1 MIDTA
6 QSRPIGASKTEPSQT
21 PSNQAVNSHDI
32 AVIGGGPAGAAVA
45 ALLAKEG
52 FDVVLAERT
61 RFPRFHIGESLLPHS
76 MPILEKLGVLSK
88 VEAIGVPKYGA
99 DFADP
104 DGHTRHVL
112 FERALRPGPP
122 SAFQVKR
129 SDFDNV
135 LLTNARDQ
143 GASVLEETTVKTVDL
158 ERQDEVRLEFEE
170 PDGKRRWIKAR
181 QVIDASGRDGLLA
194 RKFSMR
200 TPNKRHQSAAVFSHY
215 ENVPR
220 HEGNMAG
227 NVSIYWFDHGWMWF
241 IPLPN
246 DQMSVGAV
254 CETEYFKS
262 RSVPLEQ
269 FLDDTIQRSNVAAAR
284 MKAARRIEPVR
295 AASNYSYGADHMCGP
310 NYVLIGD
317 AFAFID
323 PVFSSGVHIALTSAI
338 LAAELMTARLK
349 TPKRAMAAQRK
360 MERRMKRGLSNISW
374 LIYRVKTRNMQQLF
388 LAPRNILGVEQA
400 VISVLAG
407 DFFGQFSITWRYAFF
422 KLIFRLHRMGLVPIG
437 DPGETETKWDALE
450 PSMSR

>member
-1 MIDTA
+1 MTETAANSDTM
-6 QSRPIGASKTEPSQT
+6 T
-21 PSNQAVNSHDI
+21 SHDV
-32 AVIGGGPAGAAVA
+32 AVIGGGPAGAAAA
-45 ALLAKEG
+45 ALLADEG

-61 RFPRFHIGESLLPHS
+61 QFPRFHIGESLLPHS
-76 MPILEKLGVLSK
+76 LPILEQLGVLSD
-88 VEAIGVPKYGA
+88 VEAVGVPKHGA

-104 DGHTRHVL
+104 DGHIRSVR

-129 SDFDNV
+129 SDFDHI
-135 LLTNARDQ
+135 LLKNARAK
-143 GASVLEETTVKTVDL
+143 GATVLEETSVKTVDL
-158 ERQDEVRLEFEE
+158 EHRDEVCLEIEE
-170 PDGKRRWIKAR
+170 PDGARRWIKVR
-181 QVIDASGRDGLLA
+181 QVVDASGRDGLLA
-194 RKFSMR
+194 RKFSTR
-200 TPNKRHQSAAVFSHY
+200 TPNKHHQSAAVFSHY

-220 HEGNMAG
+220 HDGDRAG

-241 IPLPN
+241 IPLPD

-254 CETEYFKS
+254 CNTDYFKS

-295 AASNYSYGADHMCGP
+295 AASNYSYSAEHMCGP
-310 NYVLIGD
+310 KHVLVGD

-323 PVFSSGVHIALTSAI
+323 PVFSSGVHIALNSAV
-338 LAAELMTARLK
+338 LSAELVTARIR
-349 TPKRAMAAQRK
+349 TPNKAMAVQRK
-360 MERRMKRGLSNISW
+360 MERRMKRGLANVSW

-407 DFFGQFSITWRYAFF
+407 DFFGKFSITWRYAIF
-422 KLIFRLHRMGLVPIG
+422 KMIFKLHRMGLVPVG
-437 DPGETETKWDALE
+437 DPGETETKWDRLE
-450 PSMSR
+450 PVMSR